1 MVNIIYFNEKTNTI
15 EIKIS
20 KILNNDF
27 KFLLN
32 DIVRMLLIQT
42 TIQFM
47 FFTKSPELN
56 PFFTYAFFE
65 TLLYICIGLCIYW
78 LIIKKL
84 VKII

>member
-1 MVNIIYFNEKTNTI
+1 MVNIIHFNDKTNVL

-20 KILNNDF
+20 KILNEDF

-32 DIVRMLLIQT
+32 DIIRMLLIQI

-47 FFTKSPELN
+47 FFTKNPELN
-56 PFFTYAFFE
+56 PFFTCAFIE

-78 LIIKKL
+78 LIIKKV